1 MEGVVDGFV
10 SERVR
15 RMLRES
21 NTRSICM
28 KSSMSTW
35 LSLYNILEEGLMVKS
50 FFDPSWLDLGVLG
63 VYGGWGGCK
72 LGLESVA
79 YHLPN

>member
-63 VYGGWGGCK
+63 IYGGWGGQIGSGVCC
-72 LGLESVA
+72 
-79 YHLPN
+79 LPST